1 MSRITPTVEAMV
13 RQAFGLLLEIR
24 GHPEAKPLL
33 GQVIAF
39 LKMLVADPTTDCP
52 PMVVSIRAVRIRGS

>member
-1 MSRITPTVEAMV
+1 MSRSTPSVEALV

-24 GHPEAKPLL
+24 SRPQAQPRL

-39 LKMLVADPTTDCP
+39 LKMLAEDPTAGP
-52 PMVVSIRAVRIRGS
+52 PPLVVSIRAVRIQGN